1 MNQRNGRWNTAL
13 HFAYEEKHEDI
24 VKLLVEAGAASMKNK
39 IGIIPEDFLKVL
51 KEDDDDEEN
60 DGDEDEDED
69 ENVESQ

>member
-1 MNQRNGRWNTAL
+1 M
-13 HFAYEEKHEDI
+13 
-24 VKLLVEAGAASMKNK
+24 VEAGAASMKNK

-60 DGDEDEDED
+60 DGDEDVDED